1 MAATAGDRCPV
12 CSSTLAADQRYCV
25 ECGQRLPHA
34 RPAFM
39 SDAAQAAPAAPPPR
53 KSRSGWSPNGVLI
66 AGIGTLLLA
75 MGVGVLIGHYAA
87 EGSTPKHTAATPIQV
102 VPSTGATGAG
112 STGASTEA
120 PGGST
125 GGSASHGAS
134 HSTSGGGSSGGT
146 AHPSQAAAKPPNP
159 TVQVGQHGSGQGY
172 QHHEFTG
179 HFFGKENE
187 ENAGEEAEEEPSSG
201 GKKKK

>member
-12 CSSTLAADQRYCV
+12 CSSPLAPDQRYCV
-25 ECGQRLPHA
+25 DCGQRLPHA

-53 KSRSGWSPNGVLI
+53 KSRFGWGPNGVLI

-75 MGVGVLIGHYAA
+75 MLVGVLIGHFAA

-102 VPSTGATGAG
+102 VPSTGATGTTGTGASAETPAG
-112 STGASTEA
+112 STGGAGASKA
-120 PGGST
+120 ASHAA
-125 GGSASHGAS
+125 SASGSGA
-134 HSTSGGGSSGGT
+134 T

-159 TVQVGQHGSGQGY
+159 TVQLGQKGSGQGY

-187 ENAGEEAEEEPSSG
+187 ESAGEEEEESSSG

>member
-12 CSSTLAADQRYCV
+12 CSSTLAPDQRYCV

-39 SDAAQAAPAAPPPR
+39 SDASQAAPAAPPPR
-53 KSRSGWSPNGVLI
+53 KSRFGWSPNGVLI

-87 EGSTPKHTAATPIQV
+87 EGSTPKHTAATPII
-102 VPSTGATGAG
+102 VPSTGGTGATG
-112 STGASTEA
+112 TGASAET
-120 PGGST
+120 PTGST
-125 GGSASHGAS
+125 GGSAAGHGAS
-134 HSTSGGGSSGGT
+134 HSASAGGGT
-146 AHPSQAAAKPPNP
+146 AHPSQGGTKPPNP
-159 TVQVGQHGSGQGY
+159 TVQLGQHGSGQGY

-187 ENAGEEAEEEPSSG
+187 ENAGEEGEEGSSSG
-201 GKKKK
+201 GKKK